1 MTAFSDQQFKAK
13 HNTRSNRIQCI
24 SFISV
29 HVDLFAI
36 LINMILTVFFF
47 FLRMDN
53 TVQHINYYLVGK
65 INKPEVI
72 LFIVVHRD
80 L

>member
-24 SFISV
+24 SFILV

-36 LINMILTVFFF
+36 LINMILTVFCF
-47 FLRMDN
+47 FLRVDN
-53 TVQHINYYLVGK
+53 TVQHTNYYLVGK

-72 LFIVVHRD
+72 LFIIVHRD